1 MKSWLQSIT
10 VEDTGIIICILLLLF
25 ALRLALMIVLH
36 KSFLEE
42 RVLLI
47 INRIA
52 NIVFLLISL
61 ALIITAVDNSP
72 LYVNHS
78 PLSLPVTKIKP

>member
-25 ALRLALMIVLH
+25 VLRLALMIVLH

-42 RVLLI
+42 RVILI

-61 ALIITAVDNSP
+61 ALIFTAVDNSP